1 MENKKYNTQN
11 KKEHYPKK
19 QDNKNNQVP
28 SITKPFAFDNRVRY
42 QKGHQNQLLNASRKT
57 ETYTKD
63 KTVIVTES
71 VNVVDFNSD
80 SFDYEFGNKEIKK
93 REYNQRRKY

>member
-1 MENKKYNTQN
+1 MEKKKY
-11 KKEHYPKK
+11 YPKK
-19 QDNKNNQVP
+19 HSNQNTQVP

-42 QKGHQNQLLNASRKT
+42 QKGHQNQLLNASRRT
-57 ETYTKD
+57 ETITKD

-80 SFDYEFGNKEIKK
+80 NFMYEFGQQKANKNQN
-93 REYNQRRKY
+93 YNRRKY

>member
-1 MENKKYNTQN
+1 MQREEISMENKKYYPQ
-11 KKEHYPKK
+11 KKKK
-19 QDNKNNQVP
+19 QYPSNQ
-28 SITKPFAFDNRVRY
+28 SITKPFAYDNRIRY
-42 QKGHQNQLLNASRKT
+42 QKGHQNQLLNASRRT

-80 SFDYEFGNKEIKK
+80 DFMYEFGEKK
-93 REYNQRRKY
+93 VKKKQYHNRRK

>member
-1 MENKKYNTQN
+1 MENKKHYPQ
-11 KKEHYPKK
+11 KKKNHYPK
-19 QDNKNNQVP
+19 NQ
-28 SITKPFAFDNRVRY
+28 SITKPFAYDNRIRY
-42 QKGHQNQLLNASRKT
+42 QKGHQNQLLNASRTT

-80 SFDYEFGNKEIKK
+80 NFEYAFGGKQVK
-93 REYNQRRKY
+93 RKQYDRRKQ

>member
-1 MENKKYNTQN
+1 MEKKKY
-11 KKEHYPKK
+11 YPKK
-19 QDNKNNQVP
+19 QYNHNDHVP

-42 QKGHQNQLLNASRKT
+42 QKGHQNQLLNASRRT
-57 ETYTKD
+57 ESITRD

-80 SFDYEFGNKEIKK
+80 NFEYVFGNQQNITKNHYQE
-93 REYNQRRKY
+93 NNNRRKY

>member
-1 MENKKYNTQN
+1 MEKKKYYPQ
-11 KKEHYPKK
+11 KKKNHCPK
-19 QDNKNNQVP
+19 NQ
-28 SITKPFAFDNRVRY
+28 SITKPFAYDNRIRY
-42 QKGHQNQLLNASRKT
+42 QKGHQNQLLNASRRT

-80 SFDYEFGNKEIKK
+80 NFEYQFGEKQVK
-93 REYNQRRKY
+93 RNHNLTRRKQ

>member
-1 MENKKYNTQN
+1 MENKKYYPQ
-11 KKEHYPKK
+11 KKKNHYPK
-19 QDNKNNQVP
+19 NR
-28 SITKPFAFDNRVRY
+28 SITKPFAYDNRIRY
-42 QKGHQNQLLNASRKT
+42 QKGHQNQLLNASRRT

-80 SFDYEFGNKEIKK
+80 NFEYAFGGKK
-93 REYNQRRKY
+93 VKRNQYDRRKQ

>member
-1 MENKKYNTQN
+1 MEKKKY
-11 KKEHYPKK
+11 YPKK
-19 QDNKNNQVP
+19 QNNFNKQTP

-80 SFDYEFGNKEIKK
+80 NFEYQFGEKSMKKKQYEN
-93 REYNQRRKY
+93 RRKY